1 MDNRQIL
8 VKNAIT
14 TGGFQSTATAAGY
27 INPTLWNKTVLQ
39 FLEETLVVADK
50 AKVYTDLLGGEG
62 ATLNVTVRTTPITAA
77 AVAESADVSIS
88 TYDAGQIVFTPSE
101 YAAAFQL
108 SDKQARRAFYDV
120 QMDMARE
127 IGYALSELRDTTA
140 ITLLSSGNGNSVIAN
155 NVTASD
161 LASSDTLDFD
171 DIVKAMTEIRK
182 DKLVPKWLIVSAGQ
196 AGDLLKSAQFVR
208 ADYAGDSL
216 AFRGGLLGKILGL
229 DVFWTTQIA
238 PSSSVTKALM
248 IGVDNSGNSSFGIAV
263 KASPTIRTQRF
274 ERGRYT
280 DIVGVEE
287 WDMKVLR
294 ANGICTISSYDA

>member
-1 MDNRQIL
+1 MDRDLI

-14 TGGFQSTATAAGY
+14 SGGFQSTANYAGY

-39 FLEETLVVADK
+39 FLEQVLVVADK
-50 AKVYTDLLGGEG
+50 AKVYTDLLNGEG

-77 AVAESADVSIS
+77 AVAESADVTIS
-88 TYDAGQIVFTPSE
+88 AYDGGQVVFTPTE

-127 IGYALSELRDTTA
+127 IGYALAELRDDTA
-140 ITLLSSGNGNSVIAN
+140 ITLLQGGAGNSVVAN
-155 NVTASD
+155 NVVASD

-182 DKLVPKWLIVSAGQ
+182 DKLIPKWLVVSAGQ
-196 AGDLLKSAQFVR
+196 AGDLLKLAQFVR
-208 ADYAGDSL
+208 ADYAGDQL
-216 AFRGGLLGKILGL
+216 AFRGGLLGKVLGM
-229 DVFWTTQIA
+229 DVYWTTQIA
-238 PSSSVTKALM
+238 PATNVSTAIM
-248 IGVDNSGNSSFGIAV
+248 GGVDNSGNAAFGIAL
-263 KASPTIRTQRF
+263 KANPTIRTQRF
-274 ERGRYT
+274 ELGRYT

-287 WDMKVLR
+287 WDMKILR
-294 ANGICTISSYDA
+294 ANGVCKIQSYDA